1 MALTSIGDLAQS
13 LMLRRSMASTKTE
26 IHRLTQE
33 STTGVVSD
41 PARHLSGDLGAL
53 SALRA
58 DLRRTEGFQTAR
70 ATVQLHVD
78 GQQTVLQRLN
88 TRATEL
94 SASLVSAGDTGQSM
108 TLTTMALNARAA
120 LSEAVSALNTQ
131 VAGRS
136 LFSGKTTDRPALP
149 SAEALLASLGA
160 ITGGLS
166 SAADIE
172 AAVDGWFSSTAGFAS
187 AYGGDD
193 PIGRVAIARGQEADL
208 NLTAEAPAIRDTLRG
223 FALAALAQDAGL
235 PGAERSALVSAAGQ
249 TLLNSSAARAD
260 LAAELA
266 VTQNQIAEAEAQNSS
281 ATTALEIAQ
290 VDLIGVDDYDAATR
304 LSAAQTRLETIYAI
318 TARMSALSLVNYL
331 K

>member
-108 TLTTMALNARAA
+108 TLSTMALNARAA

-208 NLTAEAPAIRDTLRG
+208 NLTAEVPAIRDTLRG
-223 FALAALAQDAGL
+223 SPWPRLRRMPDCQVQSGPPWCRPQARRCSTVR
-235 PGAERSALVSAAGQ
+235 PHVPIWRRS
-249 TLLNSSAARAD
+249 LLSRRTRFPRPKPRT
-260 LAAELA
+260 A
-266 VTQNQIAEAEAQNSS
+266 VPRPPWKLHRSI
-281 ATTALEIAQ
+281 
-290 VDLIGVDDYDAATR
+290 
-304 LSAAQTRLETIYAI
+304 
-318 TARMSALSLVNYL
+318 
-331 K
+331 